1 MYPFRILIVK
11 KDQGFL
17 YRVVYQ
23 QNKTINININGVDI
37 LCSAIPELAVWDERG
52 TLYLRGYQN
61 HATHSVTQTSLKTKK
76 EFLMSLNDKLK
87 VLAEQNLI

>member
-1 MYPFRILIVK
+1 MYPFKVLIVK

-23 QNKTINININGVDI
+23 QNQTININIDGVDI
-37 LCSAIPELAVWDERG
+37 LCSAIPELAMWEDHG

-61 HATHSVTQTSLKTKK
+61 HAAHSVTQTPLKTKK

-87 VLAEQNLI
+87 LML